1 MKKEYMKPD
10 MKVFELKAKQQLL
23 AGSGDVQS
31 LQFKRNGS
39 DEIDSYDGEF
49 N

>member
-1 MKKEYMKPD
+1 MKPD

-23 AGSGDVQS
+23 AGSDVQS
-31 LQFKRNGS
+31 LQFKRSGS
-39 DEIDSYDGEF
+39 SIEEFDEEF

>member
-1 MKKEYMKPD
+1 MKKAYMKPD

-23 AGSGDVQS
+23 TGSVETLDFKRDSGSG
-31 LQFKRNGS
+31 
-39 DEIDSYDGEF
+39 EIEEYDGEF

>member
-1 MKKEYMKPD
+1 MIMKKEYMKPD

-23 AGSGDVQS
+23 AGSVEA
-31 LQFKRNGS
+31 LQFKRS
-39 DEIDSYDGEF
+39 SPTEIEDYDGEF

>member
-31 LQFKRNGS
+31 LQLNEGVYN
-39 DEIDSYDGEF
+39 EEF

>member
-23 AGSGDVQS
+23 AGSVET
-31 LQFKRNGS
+31 LQFKRSGPS
-39 DEIDSYDGEF
+39 AEIEDYDGDF

>member
-23 AGSGDVQS
+23 AGSVE
-31 LQFKRNGS
+31 LQFKRSGS
-39 DEIDSYDGEF
+39 STDIEEYDGEF
-49 N
+49 D

>member
-23 AGSGDVQS
+23 AGSVET
-31 LQFKRNGS
+31 LQYKRNGDS
-39 DEIDSYDGEF
+39 DDLEEYNGEF